1 MIIYNIKMTDNTE
14 NASTQPETLSL
25 EDQFSEI
32 NTQLSSLNSNVRGLQ
47 TRLKTLSRDVKAAE
61 KKSRHKPKAPP
72 KPMVIDKKLA
82 TFIKVSNSDHITK
95 AEVMKHISSYIKSN
109 NLQNESDKR
118 QFTPNKQLTK
128 LFGLSEPKSMTFVE
142 INKYISQ
149 YLSPVSA

>member
-1 MIIYNIKMTDNTE
+1 MTDNTE
-14 NASTQPETLSL
+14 NTPATTQTETPSL

-32 NTQLSSLNSNVRGLQ
+32 NTQISSLNTNFRGLQ
-47 TRLKTLSRDVKAAE
+47 SRLKTLARDVKAAE

-82 TFIKVSNSDHITK
+82 TFIKVSNSEHITK

-109 NLQNESDKR
+109 NLQNEGDKR
-118 QFTPNKQLTK
+118 QFTPNKQLSK
-128 LFGLSEPKSMTFVE
+128 LFGLTQPKSMTFVE